1 MKLLG
6 LTTIYLLVITITC
19 FAQTKEIV
27 VIGEAAISNNNTMEA
42 RENALSKAKNNAII
56 KAMQSFITPPTI
68 DNNIQIIEDNIFS
81 KSDDL
86 IKKIKVLD
94 EEKQEANSLY
104 SVKIRADLDMDQLS
118 VLIKKLNLLES
129 VMGNPKILSLIEEV
143 STSSV
148 TSMVEDESSASIA
161 IEEKLIEHGFD
172 LVDKQQ
178 IKKIREDEMTEMG
191 EFLINKIMDDPTA
204 ISRLVKKAQDFGAQ
218 YLLMGSSQILPGTE
232 TDGIFMANAT
242 FKCRVVDASTA
253 EKIATTQATES
264 GRGNNQNGADLIA
277 GQRVGEVAASEII
290 PDIIQNWS
298 KREMKGVI
306 FNVKLY
312 GVTSYAKQGRKLM
325 KAIKEISGVT
335 SCEQRLWDKKLGR
348 LELEINYKGGGD
360 TLVDELFTTVES
372 LPGFENF
379 DLQSQ
384 TGNDINFTLQ

>member
-1 MKLLG
+1 MRPFGLMVICFFLL
-6 LTTIYLLVITITC
+6 TIICIAEV
-19 FAQTKEIV
+19 KEIV
-27 VIGEAAISNNNTMEA
+27 VTSEAKINDNNTMTA
-42 RENALSKAKNNAII
+42 REEALTDAKSKAITKGLLSFVT
-56 KAMQSFITPPTI
+56 QSTI

-81 KSDDL
+81 KVDDL
-86 IKKIKVLD
+86 IKKVKILD
-94 EEKQEANSLY
+94 EDKQKNNTIY
-104 SVKIRADLDMDQLS
+104 FVKIRANLDMDQLS
-118 VLIKKLNLLES
+118 VLVKKLNLLAG

-172 LVDKQQ
+172 LVDRQQ
-178 IKKIREDEMTEMG
+178 IKKIREEEMTEMG
-191 EFLINKIMDDPTA
+191 EFLINKIMDDPVA
-204 ISRLVKKAQDFGAQ
+204 ITRLVKKAQDYGAQ
-218 YLLMGSSQILPGTE
+218 YLLMGSAQILPGTE
-232 TDGIFMANAT
+232 TDGIFVANAA

-253 EKIATTQATES
+253 EKIATTQASES
-264 GRGNNQNGADLIA
+264 GRGNNQNGADLVA
-277 GQRVGEVAASEII
+277 GQRAGEVAGLEII

-306 FNVKLY
+306 FNVKIY
-312 GVTSYAKQGRKLM
+312 GVTSYAKQARKLM
-325 KAIKEISGVT
+325 KAVKGISGVS

-348 LELEINYKGGGD
+348 LELEISYKGGGD
-360 TLVDELFTTVES
+360 ALVDELFTTAES

>member
-1 MKLLG
+1 MKPFG
-6 LTTIYLLVITITC
+6 LIAICFFTLYVISI
-19 FAQTKEIV
+19 AQIKEIV
-27 VIGEAAISNNNTMEA
+27 VTGEAQISESNTMAA
-42 RENALSKAKNNAII
+42 REEALKVAKSNALTIGLL
-56 KAMQSFITPPTI
+56 SFITQPTI
-68 DNNIQIIEDNIFS
+68 DNNLQIIEDNIFS

-86 IKKIKVLD
+86 IKKIKILD
-94 EEKQEANSLY
+94 EDKQENDTIY
-104 SVKIRADLDMDQLS
+104 FVKIRTDVDINQLS
-118 VLIKKLNLLES
+118 VLVKKLNLLAG
-129 VMGNPKILSLIEEV
+129 VMGNPKLLSLIEEV

-191 EFLINKIMDDPTA
+191 EFLINRIMDDPVA
-204 ISRLVKKAQDFGAQ
+204 ISRLVKKAQDYGAQ
-218 YLLMGSSQILPGTE
+218 YLLMGSAQILPGTE
-232 TDGIFMANAT
+232 SDDIFVANAT

-253 EKIATTQATES
+253 EKIATTQASES
-264 GRGNNQNGADLIA
+264 GRGNTQNSADLIA
-277 GQRVGEVAASEII
+277 GQRVGEVVGLEII

-306 FNVKLY
+306 FNVKIY
-312 GVTSYAKQGRKLM
+312 GVTSYAKQARKLM
-325 KAIKEISGVT
+325 KSVKEISGVA

-360 TLVDELFTTVES
+360 ALVDELFGVVES

-384 TGNDINFTLQ
+384 TGNDINFTLL